1 MVTEVETTDK
11 VEKKPNALSLLKN
24 RDFSAIFIGGFI
36 SNLGIWF
43 TQIAVLFYALTLV
56 SHLPQEEA
64 TQEVALLTTFALLP
78 MLILGPLGGVIA
90 DKYDRKKI
98 MIISDLLGVCV
109 TTSLVFANEMWHLYL
124 LLTLSSSIRQFF
136 YPART
141 AALPMMVKKDRLL
154 SANGF
159 IQTTNQLSR
168 MLGPVT
174 AGFVIAAAGYQAA
187 FIIDAVSY
195 AISAIM
201 ILTIRHNLKAP
212 QQEEKVSV
220 KSVFVGMRDGAKITF
235 TDKIIKFVVISFAIT
250 IFALGAIDPVAVP
263 YLNFVFGLGEKD
275 LGMMMTFSALS
286 GVIAAIGLSI
296 KGKLNKKLAFMSYA
310 ILALGISVALLALAP
325 FMAGPVVWLY
335 MGMALIGFTNVGF
348 NVPFSTLLQRIVKNE
363 DLGKVSGIIDTFMTG
378 ASLLASVL
386 AATLAKYISIS
397 LLLGIVASTILASGI
412 IFVIVTRIRKMDQ
425 TALRREEEMMA
436 LEDIKERKIEKNK
449 AVVSFETE
457 SKQEY
462 PNLNPSLE

>member
-1 MVTEVETTDK
+1 
-11 VEKKPNALSLLKN
+11 
-24 RDFSAIFIGGFI
+24 
-36 SNLGIWF
+36 
-43 TQIAVLFYALTLV
+43 
-56 SHLPQEEA
+56 
-64 TQEVALLTTFALLP
+64 
-78 MLILGPLGGVIA
+78 
-90 DKYDRKKI
+90 
-98 MIISDLLGVCV
+98 
-109 TTSLVFANEMWHLYL
+109 
-124 LLTLSSSIRQFF
+124 
-136 YPART
+136 
-141 AALPMMVKKDRLL
+141 
-154 SANGF
+154 
-159 IQTTNQLSR
+159 
-168 MLGPVT
+168 
-174 AGFVIAAAGYQAA
+174 
-187 FIIDAVSY
+187 
-195 AISAIM
+195 
-201 ILTIRHNLKAP
+201 
-212 QQEEKVSV
+212 
-220 KSVFVGMRDGAKITF
+220 
-235 TDKIIKFVVISFAIT
+235 
-250 IFALGAIDPVAVP
+250 
-263 YLNFVFGLGEKD
+263 
-275 LGMMMTFSALS
+275 MTFSALS

-462 PNLNPSLE
+462 SNLNPSLE